1 MSYELSL
8 SNVRSTASSCRG
20 RGEANWGCVS
30 SRVAGFVKEM
40 GGRRQVLFLV
50 DVATEQDDSI
60 WIKSIY
66 LACCRILLSHAKRNE
81 IASGCSPLKTDTVKW
96 SYELL
101 NIIGGG
107 VSLTRKPTFKELH
120 TDVLGGFYDDLI
132 SHTHS
137 KLLNSTIKTL
147 YNTLAAVIQ
156 DYYWDMPT
164 LMSPLPQKQRKRGKT
179 QLSHESHMTNHI
191 YIFSE
196 VLSQSS
202 GHCLSNELFP
212 APLVSQLLEK
222 RITVHLVWIPV
233 QVNG

>member
-1 MSYELSL
+1 M
-8 SNVRSTASSCRG
+8 
-20 RGEANWGCVS
+20 EA
-30 SRVAGFVKEM
+30 
-40 GGRRQVLFLV
+40 RRQILFLV
-50 DVATEQDDSI
+50 DVATERDDSI

-66 LACCRILLSHAKRNE
+66 LACCRILLSYAKRDE
-81 IASGCSPLKTDTVKW
+81 VTSGCSPLKIDTVKW

-147 YNTLAAVIQ
+147 YNTLAAVVQ
-156 DYYWDMPT
+156 DYHWDMPT
-164 LMSPLPQKQRKRGKT
+164 LMSPLPQKRRKRGKT
-179 QLSHESHMTNHI
+179 QLSHESHVTNHI

-196 VLSQSS
+196 LLSQSS
-202 GHCLSNELFP
+202 GHCLNNQLFP
-212 APLVSQLLEK
+212 SPLISQLLEK
-222 RITVHLVWIPV
+222 CIAVHLVWIPV